1 MKSLNMKDDVVIQTE
16 GLYKKFC
23 RNLKRSMYYGTVDIM
38 RSMLRIPYDTGKL
51 RKTEFWALED
61 INFSL
66 SKGESLGI
74 IGLNGSG
81 KSTLLRM
88 ITGIYPPDSGRI
100 FIKGEVS
107 SLIAVGAGFH
117 PHMTGR
123 ENIYLNGAILGMS
136 KKEINDR
143 FNDIV
148 DFADIAEFMDAP
160 VSTYSSGMYVR
171 LGFAIA
177 IHSDP
182 DIMLID
188 EVLSVGDLSFQNKC
202 LRKINDL
209 KRNNKSIIFV
219 SHAMDSVRLVC
230 DRIILLDHGKMIF
243 NGNTDDAIMLYNSR
257 VRDVKLEKFIE
268 ENEKN
273 RELNV
278 RADFIEFLGTGII
291 DNGNNVTKKIQYG
304 ENFKVYMDFK
314 ATSDIEYPA
323 VAIGIKDERA
333 FNIVY
338 AYNLNYKEVK
348 IPPFQ
353 KGQSYRVIVEFKNPN
368 IKPGVYGFN
377 SLITNEKTEELYLH
391 ILSKSNDGFR
401 IEDNNN
407 FFIVD
412 GNMYPMGAVIELKSE
427 WSCERINL

>member
-1 MKSLNMKDDVVIQTE
+1 MKDDPVIQAE

-23 RNLKRSMYYGTVDIM
+23 RNLKRSMYYGTIDIM
-38 RSMLRIPYDTGKL
+38 RSMLGVPYNTGKL

-100 FIKGEVS
+100 YIKGKIG

-123 ENIYLNGAILGMS
+123 ENIYLNGAILGMTR
-136 KKEINDR
+136 KEIDER
-143 FNDIV
+143 FDDIV
-148 DFADIAEFMDAP
+148 NFADLAEFMDAP

-171 LGFAIA
+171 LGFTIA

-202 LRKINDL
+202 LRKIYDM
-209 KRNNKSIIFV
+209 KRNKKSIIFV
-219 SHAMDSVRLVC
+219 SHSMDTVRLVC
-230 DRIILLDHGKMIF
+230 DKIILLDHGKMVF

-268 ENEKN
+268 EKEKN
-273 RELNV
+273 KEFNE

-291 DNGNNVTKKIQYG
+291 DKHNNITKKIQYG
-304 ENFKVYMDFK
+304 DNFKVYMDFK
-314 ATSDIEYPA
+314 AVGDIEYPA

-338 AYNLNYKEVK
+338 AYNLNYKEIK

-353 KGQSYRVIVEFKNPN
+353 KGKSYRIIVEFENPN

-377 SLITNEKTEELYLH
+377 SVIINEKTEELYLH
-391 ILSKSNDGFR
+391 ILSKNSDGFR
-401 IEDNNN
+401 IEDNNE

-412 GNMYPMGAVIELKSE
+412 GNMYPMNAVIELKSK
-427 WSCERINL
+427 WNCERIDS

>member
-1 MKSLNMKDDVVIQTE
+1 MQDDVAIQAE
-16 GLYKKFC
+16 RLYKKFC
-23 RNLKRSMYYGTVDIM
+23 RNLKRSMYYGTIDIG
-38 RSMLRIPYDTGKL
+38 RSMLGVPYSTDTL
-51 RKTEFWALED
+51 RATEFWALQD

-88 ITGIYPPDSGRI
+88 LTGIYPPDSGTI
-100 FIKGEVS
+100 SIKGKIS

-136 KKEINDR
+136 RKKIDER
-143 FNDIV
+143 FDDIV
-148 DFADIAEFMDAP
+148 KFADLAEFMDAP

-177 IHSDP
+177 VHSDP

-202 LRKINDL
+202 LRKIYDL

-219 SHAMDSVRLVC
+219 SHAMDSVRLIC

-243 NGNTDDAIMLYNSR
+243 NGNTDEAIMLYNSR
-257 VRDVKLEKFIE
+257 IRDIKLDAFVD
-268 ENEKN
+268 ENKKDHGFN
-273 RELNV
+273 A
-278 RADFIEFLGTGII
+278 RADSIEFLGTGIM
-291 DNGNNVTKKIQYG
+291 DKNGTVTKKIRFG

-314 ATSDIEYPA
+314 ADDDIEHPA

-338 AYNLNYKEVK
+338 AYNLNYNEIK

-353 KGQSYRVIVEFKNPN
+353 KGRSYRIVVEFENPN

-377 SLITNEKTEELYLH
+377 SVILNAKTEELYLH
-391 ILSKSNDGFR
+391 ILSKASDGFR
-401 IEDNNN
+401 IEDNNE
-407 FFIVD
+407 FFTID
-412 GNMYPMGAVIELKSE
+412 GNVYPMNAVIELKSK
-427 WSCERINL
+427 WSCDVIGA

>member
-1 MKSLNMKDDVVIQTE
+1 MQGDTVIQVD
-16 GLYKKFC
+16 GLNKKFC
-23 RNLKRSMYYGTVDIM
+23 RNLKRSMYYGMIDIM
-38 RSMLRIPYDTGKL
+38 RSMLGIPYTTDTL
-51 RKTEFWALED
+51 RKAEFWALED

-66 SKGESLGI
+66 AKGESLGI

-88 ITGIYPPDSGRI
+88 ITGIYPPDSGSIR
-100 FIKGEVS
+100 IKGKIS

-123 ENIYLNGAILGMS
+123 ENIYLNGSILGMTR
-136 KKEINDR
+136 KEIDER
-143 FNDIV
+143 FDEIV
-148 DFADIAEFMDAP
+148 SFADLAEFMDAP

-177 IHSDP
+177 IHCNP

-202 LRKINDL
+202 LRKIYDL
-209 KRNNKSIIFV
+209 KRNNKSIMFV
-219 SHAMDSVRLVC
+219 SHAMDSVRLIC

-257 VRDVKLEKFIE
+257 VRDIKLNTFIE
-268 ENEKN
+268 ENANKQGFNE
-273 RELNV
+273 
-278 RADFIEFLGTGII
+278 RADSIQFLETGIM
-291 DNGNNVTKKIQYG
+291 DKNNCITKKIQYG
-304 ENFKVYMDFK
+304 ENFKVYIDFK
-314 ATSDIEYPA
+314 ADGDIEYPA

-348 IPPFQ
+348 IPPFK
-353 KGQSYRVIVEFKNPN
+353 KGISYRIIVEFENPN

-377 SLITNEKTEELYLH
+377 SVITDENTGALYLH
-391 ILSKSNDGFR
+391 ILSKTNDGFR
-401 IEDNNN
+401 IEDNNE
-407 FFIVD
+407 FFVVD
-412 GNMYPMGAVIELKSE
+412 GNMYPMNAVIELKSK
-427 WSCERINL
+427 WNCEVINS

>member
-1 MKSLNMKDDVVIQTE
+1 MKDDTVIQAE

-23 RNLKRSMYYGTVDIM
+23 RNLKRSMYYGTIDIM
-38 RSMLRIPYDTGKL
+38 RSMLGVSCNTGKL

-100 FIKGEVS
+100 FIKGKIG

-117 PHMTGR
+117 PYMTGR
-123 ENIYLNGAILGMS
+123 ENIYLNGAILGMTR
-136 KKEINDR
+136 KEIDER
-143 FNDIV
+143 FDDIV
-148 DFADIAEFMDAP
+148 NFADLAEFMDAP

-171 LGFAIA
+171 LGFTIA

-202 LRKINDL
+202 LRKIYDL
-209 KRNNKSIIFV
+209 KRKNKSIIFV

-268 ENEKN
+268 EKEKN
-273 RELNV
+273 KEFNE

-291 DNGNNVTKKIQYG
+291 DKNNNITKKIQYG

-314 ATSDIEYPA
+314 TIGDIEYPA

-338 AYNLNYKEVK
+338 AYNLNYKEIK

-353 KGQSYRVIVEFKNPN
+353 KGKSYRIIVEFENPN

-377 SLITNEKTEELYLH
+377 SAILNEKTEELYLH
-391 ILSKSNDGFR
+391 ILSKTSDGFR
-401 IEDNNN
+401 IEDNNE

-412 GNMYPMGAVIELKSE
+412 GNMYPMNAVIELKTK
-427 WSCERINL
+427 WNCERIAI